1 MKRIFCVALIV
12 CLMLTMTACSSGNS
26 EGASDEQAS
35 AESTEPDG
43 GAIEVDEN
51 LLTVD
56 VTLPASYFEDTTE
69 EDVRAGAEENGFKNV
84 VFNADGSVTY
94 TMTKAQHREV
104 LESYKATVDTSLDD
118 MLNGEEA
125 IESFQKISYN
135 EDMSEFTVQVD
146 PTKYS
151 EWDTLSVIVFYF
163 SGMYYQAFNGVS
175 PEDNHVVVNFV
186 DMNTG
191 EVLDTADSANL
202 GE

>member
-12 CLMLTMTACSSGNS
+12 CLMLTMMACSSGNS
-26 EGASDEQAS
+26 EGATDEQT
-35 AESTEPDG
+35 STEATETDG

-69 EDVRAGAEENGFKNV
+69 EDVQAGAEEKGFKNV
-84 VFNADGSVTY
+84 VFNEDGSVTY

-104 LESYKATVDTSLDD
+104 LESYKAEVDASLDD

-125 IESFQKISYN
+125 VESFQEISYN
-135 EDMSEFTVQVD
+135 DNMSEFTVKVD
-146 PTKYS
+146 PAIYS
-151 EWDTLSVIVFYF
+151 EWDALSVIVFYF
-163 SGMYYQAFNGVS
+163 SGMYYQAFDGVA